1 MAEPLL
7 QVLNVS
13 KSFGGVKALDNV
25 SLRVERGSLTL
36 LIGPNGS
43 GKTTLL
49 NIVSGVLS
57 PDAGKVLFKGI
68 DITHLKPHERFRL
81 GIARSFQTPRLFS
94 SLSVAENLLVPLRD
108 YAEERLFSMLLSNSW
123 VASEALAARDAR
135 RLLQLVKLEDYW
147 SKRSSEL
154 SGGQSKL
161 LEYAR
166 TVIGGPELVLLDEPL
181 AGVNYAVAQE
191 IMKGLADLRKA
202 GLGLL
207 VVEHRLDLAMEY
219 ADYVYVLHQG
229 RVISEGP
236 PSKIVDDPRVAEAY
250 LGGSECSL

>member
-1 MAEPLL
+1 VTAPLL

-13 KSFGGVKALDNV
+13 KSFGGMKVLDRV
-25 SLRVERGSLTL
+25 SLRVEGGSLTL

-49 NIVSGVLS
+49 NIISGVLK
-57 PDAGKVLFKGI
+57 PDSGRVFFKGL
-68 DITHLKPHERFRL
+68 DITHLRPHERFRL
-81 GIARSFQTPRLFS
+81 GITRSFQTPRLFT
-94 SLSVAENLLVPLRD
+94 SLSVTENLLVPLRD
-108 YAEERLFSMLLSNSW
+108 YAEERVLSMLLGNSW
-123 VASEALAARDAR
+123 VAREALAARDAWK
-135 RLLQLVKLEDYW
+135 LLRATGLESHW

-166 TVIGGPELVLLDEPL
+166 AVISNPELVLLDEPL
-181 AGVNYAVAQE
+181 AGVNYAVARE
-191 IMKGLADLRKA
+191 IVRRLVDLKEA

-207 VVEHRLDLAMEY
+207 VVEHRLDLAMKH

-236 PSKIVDDPRVAEAY
+236 PSKVVDDPRVAEAY
-250 LGGSECSL
+250 LGGPGCSL